1 MVPRP
6 YESKRPSDDARM
18 SRLAWVLR
26 PIFVALVGICLISA
40 VWGGLMRAGV
50 MWPALYAPHWAPI
63 AAGLH
68 SALMLCG
75 FFGTVIGVERA
86 VAVKHP
92 WAFGAPLASAL
103 GGVLLL
109 NQQYAGAADAFVLAA
124 AVFLAVNTRIVW
136 RQRAL
141 HTGVLWV
148 SALVWL
154 LANLRFMFM
163 GLSETIFE
171 AWFAFLVLT
180 IAAERLEMA
189 RMTRL
194 SPLAQTGLLLILGT
208 LALGIILTPSHAPV
222 GGLIY
227 GAALVMLAA
236 WLGVF
241 DVARRTV
248 HSHGLSRYMA
258 VCLLSGYGWLAV
270 SGLSW
275 IAQAQGVQVRDAAL
289 HALGLGFVMSMVM
302 GHAPVIL
309 PAVAGV
315 KLHFDARFY
324 VPLAALHLS
333 LLVRLGPGAFDPT
346 WTALG
351 SGLNAAALALFV
363 ITVVSA
369 AWAWRNRH
377 GGAQPGRLSRRH
389 S

>member
-1 MVPRP
+1 MN
-6 YESKRPSDDARM
+6 
-18 SRLAWVLR
+18 RLAWVMR
-26 PIFVALVGICLISA
+26 PVFVALVAICLVSA

-50 MWPALYAPHWAPI
+50 MWPAMYGPHWAPT

-68 SALMLCG
+68 SVLMLCG
-75 FFGTVIGVERA
+75 FFGTVIGIERA

-109 NQQYAGAADAFVLAA
+109 NQQYHGAADAFALAA

-141 HTGVLWV
+141 HTWVLWV

-163 GLSETIFE
+163 GLSETLFE

-194 SPLAQTGLLLILGT
+194 SPATQGALLLILAA
-208 LALGIILTPSHAPV
+208 LLLGIVLTPDRV
-222 GGLIY
+222 QLGGLMY
-227 GAALVMLAA
+227 GAALVLLAG
-236 WLGVF
+236 WLGRF

-248 HSHGLSRYMA
+248 RSHGLSRYMA
-258 VCLLSGYGWLAV
+258 VCLLSGYGWLAL
-270 SGLSW
+270 SGVCW
-275 IAQAQGVQVRDAAL
+275 IAQAQGAPTRDAAL

-309 PAVAGV
+309 PAVARV

-324 VPLAALHLS
+324 VPLSALHLS
-333 LLVRLGPGAFDPT
+333 LLVRLGPGAFDPS
-346 WTALG
+346 WKAWG
-351 SGLNAAALALFV
+351 SGLNAAALVLFV

-369 AWAWRNRH
+369 AWAWHQRH
-377 GGAQPGRLSRRH
+377 GGAAPGRLNRRH